1 MYVSA
6 LETIKQ
12 KAPWASC
19 VPRAV
24 FPAEKANFKTA

>member
-19 VPRAV
+19 VPWAV
-24 FPAEKANFKTA
+24 FAAEKANIKIA